1 MASDRG
7 QSADKHV
14 VMCALL
20 RMCRLGAT
28 GTVQGMTDQAHPVLV
43 GIDGT
48 PSGLEALALASAL
61 ATLTGSP
68 LLLCAVHGPER
79 SAIDGLGWPPQD
91 EAHGW
96 LMEAG
101 ERLGDTVPWSAQTV
115 ASSSVAHGLVAYAG
129 ETAAAMIVLGSS
141 RHGPVGRLLAGCTAR
156 SVAHGAPCAVA
167 VTPRAW
173 RLRSSETPLT
183 MGAAITDSPES
194 HDALAFA
201 ERLAAAAHAT
211 LRVLTAVP
219 LDPPTFAATGTG
231 YAAWCGARREYEER
245 VACAAATQVATGT
258 SAETVV
264 MEGDPVER
272 LADASCDLD
281 FLIVGSR
288 RYGPLRTALLGSV
301 SSALIERASCPL
313 IIVARGTH
321 PAPRSAASV
330 AAVAHA

>member
-1 MASDRG
+1 MR
-7 QSADKHV
+7 
-14 VMCALL
+14 MCAP
-20 RMCRLGAT
+20 GAS

-48 PSGLEALALASAL
+48 PSGLEALALAGAL

-68 LLLCAVHGPER
+68 LLLCAVHGSER
-79 SAIDGLGWPPQD
+79 GAFGGGLGRPLRD
-91 EAHGW
+91 EAQGW
-96 LMEAG
+96 LVEAG
-101 ERLGDTVPWSAQTV
+101 ERLGDAVPWSAQTV

-141 RHGPVGRLLAGCTAR
+141 RHGPLGRLLAGSTVR

-201 ERLAAAAHAT
+201 SQLAVAAHAP

-219 LDPPTFAATGTG
+219 LDPPAFAATGTS
-231 YAAWCGARREYEER
+231 YAAWCGARREHGEGIAY
-245 VACAAATQVATGT
+245 AAATQVPAGT
-258 SAETVV
+258 SAEAVV
-264 MEGDPVER
+264 MEGDPVEH

-281 FLIVGSR
+281 FLIVGVT
-288 RYGPLRTALLGSV
+288 PLR
-301 SSALIERASCPL
+301 
-313 IIVARGTH
+313 
-321 PAPRSAASV
+321 
-330 AAVAHA
+330 AVAHGTARQRLIGVDRTRLVPDDHRPARNPSRATLRRVRREVAHA